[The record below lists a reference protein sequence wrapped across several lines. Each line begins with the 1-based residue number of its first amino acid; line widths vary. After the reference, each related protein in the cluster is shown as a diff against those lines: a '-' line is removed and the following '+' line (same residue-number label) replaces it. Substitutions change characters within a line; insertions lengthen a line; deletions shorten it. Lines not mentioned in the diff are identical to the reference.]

1 MIEKEGKYIYCII
14 ATSQERNFGPIGI
27 GGRADDVLTI
37 GYEDLTMVVSS
48 HPITKF
54 VVNSDNML
62 AHQRVIEEVMKEFD
76 SVLPVRFGT
85 IASNADEIRNLLGR
99 RYRELKN
106 ALRDADHKVELGVKG
121 VWKNMDVIFK
131 EVVDE
136 NKVIKMLKENIQN
149 DTSPVRDEKS
159 LNGTSKK
166 NIHPVRKFFSNGV
179 QAKMEVGKM
188 VEKALEK
195 KKEKEAE
202 RIVDALRRTAFD
214 YKLNKTVGDEMFINA
229 AFLVDKGREK
239 EFDNIMD
246 DLSEEHKDRMKF
258 MYTGPLPVFNFVNIV
273 IYPEEW
279 EK

>member
-1 MIEKEGKYIYCII
+1 MEKEGKYIYCII
-14 ATSQERNFGPIGI
+14 ATSQERNFGTIGI
-27 GGRADDVLTI
+27 GGRGDEVLTI
-37 GYEDLTMVVSS
+37 GYDELSMVVSS

-54 VVNSDNML
+54 VVNRDNML
-62 AHQRVIEEVMKEFD
+62 AHERVIEEVMKEFD

-99 RYRELKN
+99 RYREFKN
-106 ALRDADHKVELGVKG
+106 ALRDMDHKVELGVKG
-121 VWKNMDVIFK
+121 IWKDMEVIFK

-136 NKVIKMLKENIQN
+136 NKAIKRRKEDIQN
-149 DTSPVRDEKS
+149 DK
-159 LNGTSKK
+159 NKK
-166 NIHPVRKFFSNGV
+166 NIQV
-179 QAKMEVGKM
+179 KMEVGKM
-188 VEKALEK
+188 VEKDLEK

-202 RIVDALRRTAFD
+202 KIVDTLRRIAFD
-214 YKLNKTVGDEMFINA
+214 YKLNKTISDGMFINA

-246 DLSEEHKDRMKF
+246 DLGEGHKDRVKF